1 MTAAKNKSVHEQ
13 ARDDTLVL
21 CDAMIEAV
29 FLHAPFDGWTP
40 KALAAAEDS
49 LMDRFGEGAGY
60 RAFPG
65 GLADMAT
72 YASDYLDRKML
83 AVLDDQDLA
92 AMKVRDRVIA
102 GVRARI
108 EVCQPLAGIFG
119 AAGQKAAGRT
129 PSVGDVQPHLV
140 RGWRQCHGLQL
151 LHQARFVVPGL
162 YDHVAVLVGR

>member
-65 GLADMAT
+65 ARSWPCTFESAQKRLGRRTLGMPSSS
-72 YASDYLDRKML
+72 YEASPIGM
-83 AVLDDQDLA
+83 
-92 AMKVRDRVIA
+92 
-102 GVRARI
+102 
-108 EVCQPLAGIFG
+108 
-119 AAGQKAAGRT
+119 RT
-129 PSVGDVQPHLV
+129 PRNSSTSP
-140 RGWRQCHGLQL
+140 
-151 LHQARFVVPGL
+151 
-162 YDHVAVLVGR
+162 